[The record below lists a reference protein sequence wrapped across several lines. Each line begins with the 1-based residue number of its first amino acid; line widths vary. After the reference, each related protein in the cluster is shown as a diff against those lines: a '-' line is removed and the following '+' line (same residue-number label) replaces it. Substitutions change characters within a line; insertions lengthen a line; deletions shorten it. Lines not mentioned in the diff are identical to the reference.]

1 MHLNWK
7 WTYVGSGFAQIFGQ
21 IIIKRG
27 KTFGNTNLV
36 GSEGVHGFLVGL
48 RHIKRELSLTSGVRY
63 VAPKHPVLI
72 LKLPM
77 S

>member
-1 MHLNWK
+1 MNWK
-7 WTYVGSGFAQIFGQ
+7 WTYVGRGFAQIFGQ

-27 KTFGNTNLV
+27 KTFGNTNFV
-36 GSEGVHGFLVGL
+36 GS

-72 LKLPM
+72 LKLLM

>member
-7 WTYVGSGFAQIFGQ
+7 WTYVGRGFAQIFGQ

-27 KTFGNTNLV
+27 ETFGNTNLV
-36 GSEGVHGFLVGL
+36 GS

-72 LKLPM
+72 LKILM